1 MISPEKGV
9 RIVHLK
15 SKNTQGGRGEKEGT
29 EILTGRMEKHTGG
42 KGKSHN
48 IPTENSRHRHKR
60 LTHYSLSKSKNR
72 GSYRGGCPPK
82 IFDKTPPEEK
92 VLNLQ
97 V

>member
-1 MISPEKGV
+1 MISPEKGL

-60 LTHYSLSKSKNR
+60 LTHYSLANQRTEVHIEVDVHLKSLTKHHQKKK
-72 GSYRGGCPPK
+72 C
-82 IFDKTPPEEK
+82 
-92 VLNLQ
+92 
-97 V
+97 